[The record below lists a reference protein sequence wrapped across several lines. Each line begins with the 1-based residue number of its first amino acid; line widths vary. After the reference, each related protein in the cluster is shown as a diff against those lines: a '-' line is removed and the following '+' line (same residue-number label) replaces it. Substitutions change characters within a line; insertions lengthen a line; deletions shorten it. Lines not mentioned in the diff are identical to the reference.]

1 MPYQQS
7 TGGSQAIVLIDASQ
21 TGTIMEHNLRAY
33 AAVHWHARQDDSGS
47 SPSTSDITRN
57 EDMKQITRLL
67 AGIALA
73 GCMPLHDALA
83 APVTSL
89 SIGEIGLLSGGLGSS
104 AAQLGGGVFSA
115 YYNLG
120 LIGSGSTVSQ
130 GSTDGAILMGTVQGP
145 GAFSTGFLW
154 QGQTA
159 YMTTLNGAPSGSI
172 SNNTMTLDMS
182 GFTGEWNGISFN
194 AAPDSGTLT
203 TAVSLIGNG
212 VYFYT
217 ADWTHLVTASD
228 GVPALYYGFTF
239 GLHLEGI
246 AVTDLAPVPEAD
258 TYAMML
264 AGLGLV
270 GWAAHRRRRPD

>member
-1 MPYQQS
+1 MNIIKKTLS
-7 TGGSQAIVLIDASQ
+7 NLAFGCCLISGGAQ
-21 TGTIMEHNLRAY
+21 
-33 AAVHWHARQDDSGS
+33 
-47 SPSTSDITRN
+47 
-57 EDMKQITRLL
+57 
-67 AGIALA
+67 
-73 GCMPLHDALA
+73 A
-83 APVTSL
+83 APITSL
-89 SIGEIGLLSGGLGSS
+89 SIGEIGLLSDGLGSS
-104 AAQLGGGVFSA
+104 ATQLGGGVFSA
-115 YYNLG
+115 YYNQG
-120 LIGSGSTVSQ
+120 LISSASTVSQ
-130 GSTDGAILMGTVQGP
+130 GSTDGAIVMGTVQGP
-145 GAFSTGFLW
+145 GAFSTGFVW

-159 YMTTLNGAPSGSI
+159 YMTTLNGAPSGNI
-172 SNNTMTLDMS
+172 TNNIMTLDMS

-228 GVPALYYGFTF
+228 GVPAPYYGITF

-246 AVTDLAPVPEAD
+246 AVTNLSPVPEAE

-270 GWAAHRRRRPD
+270 GMMAHRRRNQL

>member
-1 MPYQQS
+1 MK
-7 TGGSQAIVLIDASQ
+7 
-21 TGTIMEHNLRAY
+21 R
-33 AAVHWHARQDDSGS
+33 
-47 SPSTSDITRN
+47 ITR
-57 EDMKQITRLL
+57 IL
-67 AGIALA
+67 AGVGLA
-73 GCMPLHDALA
+73 CCMA
-83 APVTSL
+83 APGVHAAPLTSL

-104 AAQLGGGVFSA
+104 ADQLGGGVFSA

-120 LIGSGSTVSQ
+120 LIGSASTVSQ

-145 GAFSTGFLW
+145 GDFSTAFLW

-172 SNNTMTLDMS
+172 ANNQMTLDMS
-182 GFTGEWNGISFN
+182 GFTGEWNGVSFN
-194 AAPDSGTLT
+194 ASPDSGTLT

-217 ADWTHLVTASD
+217 ADWTHLVTARDS
-228 GVPALYYGFTF
+228 VPAFYYGTTF
-239 GLHLEGI
+239 DLHLEGI
-246 AVTDLAPVPEAD
+246 AVTSLAPVPEAQ

-270 GWAAHRRRRPD
+270 GMMAHRRRKLI

>member
-1 MPYQQS
+1 
-7 TGGSQAIVLIDASQ
+7 
-21 TGTIMEHNLRAY
+21 
-33 AAVHWHARQDDSGS
+33 
-47 SPSTSDITRN
+47 
-57 EDMKQITRLL
+57 MKQITRIL

-73 GCMPLHDALA
+73 SCMASPNIHA
-83 APVTSL
+83 APLTSL

-104 AAQLGGGVFSA
+104 AEQLGGGVFSA

-120 LIGSGSTVSQ
+120 FIGSASTVSQ

-145 GAFSTGFLW
+145 GDFSTGFLW

-159 YMTTLNGAPSGSI
+159 YLTTLNGAPSGSI
-172 SNNTMTLDMS
+172 TNNTMTLDMS
-182 GFTGEWNGISFN
+182 GFTGEWNGVSFN
-194 AAPDSGTLT
+194 ASPDSGTLT

-228 GVPALYYGFTF
+228 GVPAMYYGTSF

-246 AVTDLAPVPEAD
+246 AVTNLAPVPEAQ
-258 TYAMML
+258 TYAMIL
-264 AGLGLV
+264 AGLSLV
-270 GWAAHRRRRPD
+270 GLMARRRRKLI